1 MDKAG
6 NTPLMIA
13 ATHGKDHLVKLFLRH
28 GALVKAQNHFGAS
41 ALRLAAEAGRGDTVQ
56 VMF

>member
-13 ATHGKDHLVKLFLRH
+13 ATHGKDHLMKLFLRH
-28 GALVKAQNHFGAS
+28 GALVKAQNHSAAS
-41 ALRLAAEAGRGDTVQ
+41 ALWLAAEAGHNYIVQ